1 MTLWRQE
8 DYAMEK
14 EMRFSAGSTQS
25 PLTDIVTRSLTETGG
40 WSIEAMRTPGF
51 RMMEAIERELGQ
63 FRTLAPL
70 PDKAQVSIDK
80 AVVEVGLQRL
90 TLVAD
95 LMAAGLTYN
104 LTDPLSIAQLEWN
117 TQSKIGAAQ
126 RTMSPS
132 ARGEAKLPIITPNR
146 LPIYLTTD
154 KFEIDIRTLK
164 TSQRAGTPLDV
175 SVVKQCT
182 RAVNEA
188 IEDAAINGATTLD
201 GQALKDAGYS
211 APGILNATGVNTQ
224 NLTAAAW
231 TTTPVGSTVFNEVML
246 MIGKLQ
252 AAKKFGPY
260 RLYVGTQ
267 IGNTMDTDYNSGT
280 SNPITIRQRLL
291 QIESLQA
298 VRVADMLTSG
308 NGATPSI
315 GNKVVLVQMTSD
327 VIDVV
332 VGQPPTVIPWTS
344 LDGFMIHNLVMAIM
358 IPRVRSDADGN
369 SGICVGTTA

>member
-1 MTLWRQE
+1 
-8 DYAMEK
+8 MEK
-14 EMRFSAGSTQS
+14 EMRFMAGSTAS
-25 PLTDIVTRSLTETGG
+25 PLTDVVTRALTEAGG
-40 WSIEAMRTPGF
+40 WSVEAMRRPGF
-51 RMMEAIERELGQ
+51 RMMATIENEIGQ
-63 FRTLAPL
+63 FRALAPL
-70 PDKAQVSIDK
+70 QDKAQVSIDK

-95 LMAAGLTYN
+95 LMAAGLVYP
-104 LTDPLSIAQLEWN
+104 LSDPLSIAQLEWSQ
-117 TQSKIGAAQ
+117 QSKIGAAQ
-126 RTMSPS
+126 RTMSPA
-132 ARGEAKLPIITPNR
+132 ARGENKSPLILPNR

-154 KFEIDIRTLK
+154 QFEIDIRTLK
-164 TSQRAGTPLDV
+164 TSQRVGTPLDV
-175 SVVKQCT
+175 SIVKQCT

-201 GQALKDAGYS
+201 GQNLVDAGYT
-211 APGILNATGVNTQ
+211 APGLLNATGVNTQ
-224 NLTAAAW
+224 SLTAAAW
-231 TTTPVGSTVFNEVML
+231 TTTPVGATIFNETMA

-252 AAKKFGPY
+252 AKKKFGPY

-280 SNPITIRQRLL
+280 SNPITVRQRLL

-298 VRVADMLTSG
+298 IRVADLLPAG

-332 VGQPPTVIPWTS
+332 VGQTPTVIPWTS
-344 LDGFMIHNLVMAIM
+344 LDGFMIHNIVMAI
-358 IPRVRSDADGN
+358 IVPRVRSDFEGN